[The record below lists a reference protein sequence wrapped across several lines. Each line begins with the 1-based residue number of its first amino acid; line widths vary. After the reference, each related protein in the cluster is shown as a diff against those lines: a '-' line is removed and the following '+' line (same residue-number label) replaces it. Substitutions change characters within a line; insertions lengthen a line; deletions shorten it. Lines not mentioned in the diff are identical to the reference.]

1 MKTTGELIIFGLTL
15 MALAASAYAQSPR
28 DELKQM
34 VVQLQEKP
42 YDHELRE
49 KIIKLALTLKPA
61 PEVPEEARRSFI
73 IGEAL
78 FKQAKSLKPAYQAA
92 DAFGVASNLAPWWG
106 DAYWNE
112 AVAYQTVGQYA
123 LAKISLKFY
132 LLTNPG
138 AADRR
143 VAQDRLYAIDADKAV
158 ADSATLPSGLIGFW
172 QRSSYQD
179 MTTFEWKN
187 DDPESSRSDVYEI
200 QQAGSSYTINCMKC
214 DNSSP
219 QTKWSMNVVSA
230 SDDAVTF
237 QMRLVSPWY
246 DSGIDS
252 NECKLGGPTLN
263 CTSTDKDGKK
273 FFTRYAKRSVCE
285 IVGGPG
291 ITGYFVICK

>member
-1 MKTTGELIIFGLTL
+1 MKTTGKPIIFGLTL

-28 DELKQM
+28 DELKQLI
-34 VVQLQEKP
+34 VQLQEKS

-49 KIIKLALTLKPA
+49 KIIKLAQTLKPA
-61 PEVPEEARRSFI
+61 PEIPEEARRSFI

-92 DAFGVASNLAPWWG
+92 AAFGEASDFAPWWG
-106 DAYWNE
+106 DAYWNG
-112 AVAYQTVGQYA
+112 AVAAQTAGQYDS
-123 LAKISLKFY
+123 AKYYLKFY
-132 LLTNPG
+132 MLTNPG

-143 VAQDRLYAIDADKAV
+143 AAKDRLYAIDADKAV
-158 ADSATLPSGLIGFW
+158 ADSAVLPGGLPGFW
-172 QRSSYQD
+172 QRSGYQD
-179 MTTFEWKN
+179 LTTGEWKE
-187 DDPESSRSDVYEI
+187 DYPESSGNEVYEI

-214 DNSSP
+214 DHSDP
-219 QTKWSMNVVSA
+219 QVKRSMNVVSA

-237 QMRLVSPWY
+237 EMRLVSPWY

-252 NECKLGGPTLN
+252 HECKLGGPTLS

-273 FFTRYAKRSVCE
+273 FFSRYAKRSVCE

-291 ITGYFVICK
+291 ITGYSVICK